1 MLMPKP
7 KLYFQ
12 SDIPAT
18 VTEIVRAMC
27 ADYPRR
33 SRAIQFEDI
42 PNAVRIR
49 YIELNSIID
58 TALESVEIGI
68 RKDLLRDVQRR
79 RGYDFSPAAECISK
93 NTYYR
98 RKKKLI
104 YDIAIGLHLI

>member
-1 MLMPKP
+1 MPKP

-33 SRAIQFEDI
+33 SRAIQFENI
-42 PNAVRIR
+42 PNAVKIR

-68 RKDLLRDVQRR
+68 RKDLLLHRPRSAYLRIHIIDVKRNL
-79 RGYDFSPAAECISK
+79 SMI
-93 NTYYR
+93 
-98 RKKKLI
+98 
-104 YDIAIGLHLI
+104 